1 VLMTMLE
8 VEPAG
13 RRAHAHAPQ
22 DAEDTEPA
30 EKRVHYRELER
41 LIEDYVR
48 ARHQSP
54 PLGVL
59 GQRPWREVLAKG
71 EGSPV

>member
-1 VLMTMLE
+1 MLMTMLE
-8 VEPAG
+8 AEPAG

-41 LIEDYVR
+41 PIEDYVR
-48 ARHQSP
+48 ARQQS
-54 PLGVL
+54 LGLL
-59 GQRPWREVLAKG
+59 GQRTWREVLAKG

>member
-1 VLMTMLE
+1 VQELAVLMTMLE
-8 VEPAG
+8 AEPAG

-41 LIEDYVR
+41 LFEDYVR
-48 ARHQSP
+48 ARQQTRSP
-54 PLGVL
+54 
-59 GQRPWREVLAKG
+59 RPTDLERGPREG
-71 EGSPV
+71 